1 MAISNYSEL
10 VQAIKDFSHR
20 SDISTYIPM
29 FISLAEQ
36 RIGRE
41 LKVRELEATA
51 TGTLSGSSLALPI
64 DFSMLRQFK
73 IQTTNGYFSPVNI
86 GADSLADRS
95 LTEPG
100 LPNYFSIGSVI
111 QFSRPTDAA
120 YNYTLEYFKKPLS
133 VEAND
138 ITDLLTAYPEVY
150 LFASLIEV
158 GDFTKNDRDI
168 QRYTQKY
175 AELVKSA
182 NGVKTGGQMR
192 MINA

>member
-41 LKVRELEATA
+41 LKVKELEATA
-51 TGTLSGSSLALPI
+51 TGTLSGSSLALPT

-73 IQTTNGYFSPVNI
+73 IQTTNGDYSPINV
-86 GADSLADRS
+86 GADSL
-95 LTEPG
+95 TEKSQNVAG
-100 LPNYFSIGSVI
+100 LPNYFSLGSVI
-111 QFSRPTDAA
+111 QFNKPTDAS

-133 VEAND
+133 VETND

-182 NGVKTGGQMR
+182 NGVRTGGQMR